1 MPISAFDPQA
11 LQEALDRH
19 LDREGRQWLANLIHD
34 QLGGRITNASIQAEI
49 ILRAW
54 STRPEMAL
62 NEMKDLKAR
71 LDETSAFL
79 VALVRA
85 VTPPASDQ
93 E

>member
-11 LQEALDRH
+11 LQAALDRY
-19 LDREGRQWLANLIHD
+19 LTREGRQWLADLIHD

-62 NEMKDLKAR
+62 SEMKDLKAR

-93 E
+93 K

>member
-1 MPISAFDPQA
+1 MPNSAFDPQA
-11 LQEALDRH
+11 LQAALDRH
-19 LDREGRQWLANLIHD
+19 LTREGRQWLADLLHD
-34 QLGGRITNASIQAEI
+34 QLGGPITNASIQAEI

-62 NEMKDLKAR
+62 SEMKDLKAR